1 MPVQFIKDASGRLV
15 PQGDAKDTTAY
26 VSEQPPAVSKPEK
39 PKQKNWWE
47 QTLNNLQY
55 EMKRVQQNPIRAA
68 QTYATNA
75 SGFAQVNN
83 NVRHEVNQLRNPE
96 TRGQRLATYG
106 ANAANSIVSQH
117 NPAMTKINTMATQG
131 IATSGAN
138 LLRNLGGSS
147 PVLDKAEDRAYQF
160 TGSKPPSEMTP
171 EEKAAN
177 DIQASVV
184 AQGAL
189 TLTGGA
195 ALNATAPKL
204 AALLDPTKA
213 PNLVHAIGRAITA
226 EGLADA
232 VATMFEDNTGGS
244 ALALVDALFG
254 TQSDPVKPGMS
265 YPEATAAALLPNAAF
280 AIPLAGLGAAVPRLL
295 PGNTQARRAQRI
307 VDERSR
313 QRNTLE
319 SNGVVQSNPETGQSA
334 FTPEAME
341 QKAPPQTWKE
351 AEAAA
356 KERLGIADP
365 KPDGGIPSQEM
376 TPGGAVTEGKL
387 PTADPNQD
395 PWAVQY
401 DPDLPEADVGLEL
414 IERLDD
420 EELKVALDADDPIA
434 AAAELLDSRPELNL
448 DEIGG
453 VEPELARADGGNLAN
468 PATPWR
474 SQWQALPTEQLQAMA
489 ARSAELGERLVSLT
503 GKTADE
509 AVKADLIDALDSL
522 AADGSVY
529 LPSRMNPDVTLVPT
543 AEIQVDPGRFQFKQ
557 GVDAQGQ
564 QKGNS
569 LSGVEKWNTDL
580 EQSIQLWLDPA
591 DGKPYVVNGHNRV
604 AKAKELGIPSLRA
617 EEILAEDAVQA
628 RAAGALANIASGGG
642 TPFDAAKF
650 FRDSGITDPAA
661 IQQLGL
667 PLQSGTTAN
676 GLALAQ
682 LPDNIFQDAVDG
694 RISLNKAAAL
704 GAAGLDEAGMQ
715 QAYKLL
721 QGRDMTDGTWSELL
735 QQAKSAPTVDGG
747 QVDLFGNTEQVNL
760 MVQKAELARLLR
772 ADISGDKKLF
782 GRTAKNAGKLETAGN
797 KIDAAASG
805 DVAAKAAG
813 LLDAFDREKYLAG
826 SPISEVLNRGAAD
839 VAAGAKPS
847 VVAKRLKQEL
857 VQALDQ
863 VEVPAAAIVEPE
875 AAAPAMDVARELGA
889 DERQAMQVAAVQKS
903 VANGKVRPP
912 ATPIPEIPPVTTN
925 LEKAVKDLEAGEIT
939 DDVVKLLDDEAR
951 LQDHY
956 KRVEAAAE
964 AAQTQEIRDAV
975 GYDELSYEQKKA
987 LGVTDGFERP
997 AQPVTPAFAFPADLS
1012 KSAPRYGMAQVTFG
1026 SDLDR
1031 AAYMLRDASKKS
1043 KGEDR
1048 LIAALEAAGLDVDQ
1062 VRQHGRKVHQALKDK
1077 VKAETGS
1084 AAAPRSA
1091 MKIRLDEVGGGMP
1104 ADALANV
1111 DNPKG
1116 WGSVDGATVPKDG
1129 YQELPSYYEMNAYQ
1143 RARYNNMREIG
1154 ESLTEEI
1161 RRVAGADVDVV
1172 IDPRLYLAK
1181 GKVPG
1186 WGLGKPGSTKQIGGW
1201 YRPMEDMIT
1210 INNVL
1215 AGDDGRLLQTAY
1227 HEAFHRMQYA
1237 ILTKQELEVMNS
1249 IPGRLKIFAGAAAHV
1264 QKGTNLLEYQAVAFQ
1279 KYAFARQLGIDPVVY
1294 MTDGTKASTPR
1305 ALKYLS
1311 QVISVFDKLW
1321 NVLERAHNWA
1331 NGRGYQSVK
1340 DIYENAFLGKL
1351 GQRETDHVMEY
1362 ITPDQVARER
1372 MLEGWRKTL
1381 ASVDGRVTQLDAEMN
1396 QIRALA
1402 AKEGC

>member
-280 AIPLAGLGAAVPRLL
+280 AIPLAGLGAVVPRLL
-295 PGNTQARRAQRI
+295 PGNAQARRAQRI

-365 KPDGGIPSQEM
+365 KPDGGIPSQET

-782 GRTAKNAGKLETAGN
+782 GRTARNAGKLETAGN

-1279 KYAFARQLGIDPVVY
+1279 KYAFARQLCIDPVVY